1 MFQLSGTVVVP
12 LQGPLDH
19 LLHPHLP
26 LQRQRRRPHLPRNV
40 TGPVEPGALR
50 PQGPRGGADDAQDA
64 RHGPGRLLPTSV
76 SLCSV
81 YVQCDVFAKR
91 TLHPTHTYDTYRFSV
106 EKTYLHQITY

>member
-64 RHGPGRLLPTSV
+64 RHGPGMLLPTSV

-91 TLHPTHTYDTYRFSV
+91 TLHPTHTTHTGLVSRRHIYI
-106 EKTYLHQITY
+106 K